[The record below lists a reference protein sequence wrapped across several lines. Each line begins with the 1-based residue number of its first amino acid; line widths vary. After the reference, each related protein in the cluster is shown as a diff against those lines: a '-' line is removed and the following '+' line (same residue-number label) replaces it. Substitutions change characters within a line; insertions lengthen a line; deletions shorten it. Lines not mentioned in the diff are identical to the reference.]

1 MQIMELSPILSIK
14 NIQLII
20 PNLCIFLIGM
30 LLTLAAP
37 AEIYKWVDDEG
48 KVHYGEK
55 PPNTNTEK
63 AVETIKIKEDD
74 VSTDDTKRA
83 NEAFKK
89 KSKSLDENRKK
100 RKKEKLAKKK
110 KASEQAEKEMACEAA
125 KALLAFYSAPRAA
138 ITDGGEYTWLE
149 EEEKQAEI
157 IKIKAQMEKVCK

>member
-1 MQIMELSPILSIK
+1 MSIK
-14 NIQLII
+14 NTQHII
-20 PNLCIFLIGM
+20 LNLCIFLISM

-55 PPNTNTEK
+55 SPNTTTNR
-63 AVETIKIKEDD
+63 AVETIKIKDA
-74 VSTDDTKRA
+74 VSTSNNERA

-110 KASEQAEKEMACEAA
+110 KAGKQAKQKKACEEA
-125 KALLAFYSAPRAA
+125 KEILAGLQMPRVAL
-138 ITDGGEYTWLE
+138 TDGDEYVWLD
-149 EEEKQAEI
+149 EEEKQVKINEVKAL
-157 IKIKAQMEKVCK
+157 IKTLCN

>member
-1 MQIMELSPILSIK
+1 
-14 NIQLII
+14 
-20 PNLCIFLIGM
+20 M

-55 PPNTNTEK
+55 SPNTNTDR
-63 AVETIKIKEDD
+63 AVETIKIKDA
-74 VSTDDTKRA
+74 VSTSNNQRA

-110 KASEQAEKEMACEAA
+110 KAGKQTEQKKACEEA
-125 KALLAFYSAPRAA
+125 KAILAGLQMPRVAL
-138 ITDGGEYTWLE
+138 TDGDEYVWLD
-149 EEEKQAEI
+149 EEEKQV
-157 IKIKAQMEKVCK
+157 KIKEVKVLVKTLCN

>member
-1 MQIMELSPILSIK
+1 MSIK
-14 NIQLII
+14 NTQRII

-55 PPNTNTEK
+55 PPNTTTDK
-63 AVETIKIKEDD
+63 AVETIKIKDD
-74 VSTDDTKRA
+74 VGTSDNQRA

-110 KASEQAEKEMACEAA
+110 KASQQAKNETACEAA
-125 KALLAFYSAPRAA
+125 KALLTFYSAPRAA
-138 ITDGGEYTWLE
+138 ITDGGEYTWLD

-157 IKIKAQMEKVCK
+157 IKIKARMEKLEDCN

>member
-1 MQIMELSPILSIK
+1 MSIK
-14 NIQLII
+14 NTQRII
-20 PNLCIFLIGM
+20 PNLCILLIGM

-37 AEIYKWVDDEG
+37 AEIYKWVDDKG

-55 PPNTNTEK
+55 PPNTTTDK
-63 AVETIKIKEDD
+63 AVETIKIKDD
-74 VSTDDTKRA
+74 VGTSDNQRA

-110 KASEQAEKEMACEAA
+110 KVRQQAEDEVACDAA

-138 ITDGGEYTWLE
+138 ITDDGEYTWLE

-157 IKIKAQMEKVCK
+157 IKIKGQMKKLGNCN

>member
-1 MQIMELSPILSIK
+1 MSIK
-14 NIQLII
+14 NTQRII

-55 PPNTNTEK
+55 LPNTTTDK
-63 AVETIKIKEDD
+63 AVETIKIKDD
-74 VSTDDTKRA
+74 VGTSDNQRA

-110 KASEQAEKEMACEAA
+110 KAGDQAKMKKTCEAA
-125 KALLAFYSAPRAA
+125 KKLLAGYQMPRVALVE
-138 ITDGGEYTWLE
+138 GGEYTWLNE
-149 EEEKQAEI
+149 EQQQA
-157 IKIKAQMEKVCK
+157 KIKETKALIKKVCSY

>member
-1 MQIMELSPILSIK
+1 
-14 NIQLII
+14 
-20 PNLCIFLIGM
+20 M

-55 PPNTNTEK
+55 SPNTNTDR
-63 AVETIKIKEDD
+63 AVETIKIKDD
-74 VSTDDTKRA
+74 VGTNDTQRA

-110 KASEQAEKEMACEAA
+110 KASQQAKVKEACKAA
-125 KALLAFYSAPRAA
+125 KELLTFYQHPRAA
-138 ITDGGEYTWLE
+138 ITDDGEYTWLE
-149 EEEKQAEI
+149 EEQKQAEI
-157 IKIKAQMEKVCK
+157 IKLKGQIEKLGGCN

>member
-1 MQIMELSPILSIK
+1 MSIK
-14 NIQLII
+14 NTQRII
-20 PNLCIFLIGM
+20 PNLCILLIGM

-55 PPNTNTEK
+55 PPNTTTDK
-63 AVETIKIKEDD
+63 AVETIKIKDD
-74 VSTDDTKRA
+74 VGTSDSQRA

-110 KASEQAEKEMACEAA
+110 KAGDQAKMKKTCEAA
-125 KALLAFYSAPRAA
+125 KKLLAGYQMPRVALVEG
-138 ITDGGEYTWLE
+138 DEYTWLNE
-149 EEEKQAEI
+149 EQQQA
-157 IKIKAQMEKVCK
+157 KIKETKALIKKVCSY

>member
-1 MQIMELSPILSIK
+1 
-14 NIQLII
+14 
-20 PNLCIFLIGM
+20 M

-55 PPNTNTEK
+55 SPNTNTDR
-63 AVETIKIKEDD
+63 AVETIKIKDA
-74 VSTDDTKRA
+74 VSTSNNQRA

-110 KASEQAEKEMACEAA
+110 KAGKQAEQKKACEEA
-125 KALLAFYSAPRAA
+125 KQILAGLQMPRVAL
-138 ITDGGEYTWLE
+138 TDGDEYVWLD
-149 EEEKQAEI
+149 EEEKQV
-157 IKIKAQMEKVCK
+157 KIKEVKVLVKTLCN